1 MRKKEMFLLQTVQ
14 DHIEGLELLHLTLLS
29 FFFSFLKTIC
39 DCSLSFCFRYY
50 LPRSRIPYFLRREAG
65 HWERC
70 PATRTPG
77 RPKSRTRRTPFLGS
91 FSGHL
96 AGAHLP
102 GGTCSRTQREGSGR
116 RAIYS
121 EKPRE
126 DALD

>member
-1 MRKKEMFLLQTVQ
+1 MCTAGEHPDSEKSSGSPRAVGIVSPLARE
-14 DHIEGLELLHLTLLS
+14 DEG
-29 FFFSFLKTIC
+29 
-39 DCSLSFCFRYY
+39 
-50 LPRSRIPYFLRREAG
+50 SRIPYFLRREAG

-77 RPKSRTRRTPFLGS
+77 RPEIRTRRTPFLGS
-91 FSGHL
+91 FPEHP

-121 EKPRE
+121 EKPRA